1 MGLDGWFTVG
11 VIAVLMA
18 VLVRGRIG
26 PDTAMLGALAFLML
40 SGVVDPVKAV
50 SGFAHPSVIM
60 IAALFVV
67 ATGLTETGALSGF
80 GKKVLG
86 RPGTVGGA
94 IGRLM
99 SPVAVLSAFLNNTP
113 VVAMNMPVVQ
123 DFARATGIN
132 PSRLFMPL
140 SFAAMLGG
148 CCTLVGTSSN
158 ITINELYKQYV
169 RENSGV
175 MGERFGLA
183 EMSVAEQFWAVSAVG
198 VPVCVVGIVFVSLFS
213 RRLLPVRSTPGDCGG
228 VDGDRRYTVEVVVPA
243 GSALV
248 GKSVEGAGLRHL
260 PGLYLVEIER
270 GGRSVVADGVG
281 MDGGDVVGGVDGERG
296 EILAAVGPEERLE
309 SGDRLVFVGIVES
322 VVDLLKMKGLE
333 PAGGQAAKV
342 SGATSDRVIVEAVV
356 SSSAPFVRKSV
367 RSSRFRTR
375 YNAAILAVHRG
386 GQRVEGKIGD
396 IVLQPG
402 DTLLLSTHRGFV
414 DAQRNSANFY
424 LVSSM
429 EGARPVR
436 HERAKLAIGVT
447 LLTLG
452 MLTIPLGAVLGWLNG
467 LFGWSLPMVEVHP
480 ITAVFVGASL
490 MVLTRCTTG
499 TLARGSINWQVLLV
513 IGAALGVGRALS
525 DSGAAAAIAE
535 VILGVTR
542 PMGVTATLAAVCVLT
557 VVFTQ
562 LVTNNGVAV
571 LMFPIA
577 MATADDLGVSPMPF
591 AIALMLTSACA
602 FMTPIGYQ
610 TNLMVQGPGGYRF
623 TDFVRLGLPLTF
635 VCLCIVVVLTPI
647 VYPFAGSGGT
657 G

>member
-1 MGLDGWFTVG
+1 MGFDGWLTVG

-26 PDTAMLGALAFLML
+26 PDTALLGALAFLML
-40 SGVVDPVKAV
+40 CGVVDPVKAV

-80 GKKVLG
+80 GKRVLG
-86 RPGTVGGA
+86 RPRTAGGA
-94 IGRLM
+94 IARLM

-123 DFARATGIN
+123 DFARATGIS

-169 RENSGV
+169 RENSV
-175 MGERFGLA
+175 EMGGRFGLA
-183 EMSVAEQFWAVSAVG
+183 EMSVAQQFWAVSAVG
-198 VPVCVVGIVFVSLFS
+198 VPVCVVGIVFVCLLS
-213 RRLLPVRSTPGDCGG
+213 RRLLPERSTPGDCGG
-228 VDGDRRYTVEVVVPA
+228 DGDRRYTVEVVVPE
-243 GSALV
+243 GSPLV
-248 GKSVEGAGLRHL
+248 GKTVEGAGLRHL

-270 GGRSVVADGVG
+270 GGRVVVVDGVRG
-281 MDGGDVVGGVDGERG
+281 DGEGGG

-309 SGDRLVFVGIVES
+309 AGDRLVFVGVVES
-322 VVDLLKMKGLE
+322 VVDLLKVRGLE
-333 PAGGQAAKV
+333 PASGQAAKV
-342 SGATSDRVIVEAVV
+342 AASATDRVIVEAVV
-356 SSSAPFVRKSV
+356 SSSAPFVRKMV

-386 GQRVEGKIGD
+386 GQRIEGKIGD

-414 DAQRNSANFY
+414 EAQRNSANFY

-429 EGARPVR
+429 AGARPVR

-452 MLTIPLGAVLGWLNG
+452 LLTVPMGWVMGKLNSVFG
-467 LFGWSLPMVEVHP
+467 LSLPVFEVHP

-513 IGAALGVGRALS
+513 IGAALGVGRALN
-525 DSGAAAAIAE
+525 DSGAAVAIAE
-535 VILGVTR
+535 LILGVTR
-542 PMGVTATLAAVCVLT
+542 PMGVTATLAAVCVLA

-577 MATADDLGVSPMPF
+577 MATAADLGVSPLPF

-623 TDFVRLGLPLTF
+623 TDFVRLGLPLTL
-635 VCLCIVVVLTPI
+635 VCVLIVVLLTPI